1 MRRRTQSVDF
11 GPIALEIADQSAISG
26 GWDES
31 FGTANF
37 TDALKLKHLMGSEVS
52 GANTPEN
59 LFLAQGDNA
68 GEVTTSIGRSFQ
80 FRSQAYR
87 ILKLASSVAGASSPI
102 ATSIK
107 LRLAQ
112 DILQSTELTV
122 ERHISG
128 ISFDLHIS
136 DPSVLNSLTG
146 IVEELVLEL
155 GQYLDTPIR
164 MRLFRDVEDIPE
176 VSAAWQW
183 DQR

>member
-26 GWDES
+26 GWGEP
-31 FGTANF
+31 FGTANS
-37 TDALKLKHLMGSEVS
+37 TDTLKLKRLMGSEVS
-52 GANTPEN
+52 GARAPEN
-59 LFLAQGDNA
+59 LFLAQGDSA
-68 GEVTTSIGRSFQ
+68 GGVTANVGRSFQ
-80 FRSQAYR
+80 FRSQAFG
-87 ILKLASSVAGASSPI
+87 ILKLAASVAGASSPI

-112 DILQSTELTV
+112 DLLPSTELTV

-136 DPSVLNSLTG
+136 DPFVLSRLTG
-146 IVEELVLEL
+146 IVEDLVLEL

-164 MRLFRDVEDIPE
+164 MRLFRDVENTPE

>member
-11 GPIALEIADQSAISG
+11 GPIALEIADQPAISG
-26 GWDES
+26 GVGEP
-31 FGTANF
+31 FGAANS
-37 TDALKLKHLMGSEVS
+37 TDALKLKRLMGSEAS
-52 GANTPEN
+52 GASTPED
-59 LFLAQGDNA
+59 LFLAQGDSA
-68 GEVTTSIGRSFQ
+68 GGVTASVGRSFQ
-80 FRSQAYR
+80 FRSQAFG
-87 ILKLASSVAGASSPI
+87 ILKLATSVAGASSPI
-102 ATSIK
+102 ATSIR

-112 DILQSTELTV
+112 DLLPSTELTV

-136 DPSVLNSLTG
+136 DSSVLRSLTG
-146 IVEELVLEL
+146 IVEDLVLEL

-164 MRLFRDVEDIPE
+164 MRLFRDLENTPE

>member
-11 GPIALEIADQSAISG
+11 GPIALEIADQSVISG
-26 GWDES
+26 RWGES
-31 FGTANF
+31 FGAANS
-37 TDALKLKHLMGSEVS
+37 TDTLKLKRLMGSEAS
-52 GANTPEN
+52 GANTTEN
-59 LFLAQGDNA
+59 LVLNQGDSA
-68 GEVTTSIGRSFQ
+68 GGVTTSIGRSFQ

-112 DILQSTELTV
+112 DLLPSTELTV

-136 DPSVLNSLTG
+136 DPSVLSSLTG
-146 IVEELVLEL
+146 IVEDLVLEL
-155 GQYLDTPIR
+155 GQYFDTPIR
-164 MRLFRDVEDIPE
+164 MRLFRDLENTPE